1 MSDTQQ
7 APRSLAD
14 RLDAWLPQTQC
25 TQCGYPRCRAY
36 AEALARGEADINQCP
51 PGGEITIQA
60 LTSLLHI
67 AVKPL
72 DRRFG
77 SPSPRAQ
84 AEIVENLC
92 IGCRKCIDACPV
104 EAIVGAHKQMHTVLS
119 DECTG
124 CELCLPPCPVD
135 CIVLVPSL
143 TGHAR
148 SASGSPPS
156 PLRGRGSEGEGEHG
170 DPWMEYTHAEAN
182 RWRTRT
188 ERRLLR
194 LQRRKHA
201 RRNVNT
207 KAETLSASN
216 TERELM
222 RAEIHAAVKRVK
234 ARKTR
239 QSGRVS

>member
-1 MSDTQQ
+1 MTVSHKTSF
-7 APRSLAD
+7 SLAD

-60 LTSLLHI
+60 LASLLHI

-72 DRRFG
+72 DKRFS
-77 SPSPRAQ
+77 SPAPRTR

-104 EAIVGAHKQMHTVLS
+104 DAIVGAYKQMHTVLS

-135 CIVLVPSL
+135 CIVLVPL
-143 TGHAR
+143 NDAHH
-148 SASGSPPS
+148 P
-156 PLRGRGSEGEGEHG
+156 
-170 DPWMEYTHAEAN
+170 DPWMEYTHSEAN

-194 LQRRKHA
+194 LQQRKHA
-201 RRNVNT
+201 GHKVKT
-207 KAETLSASN
+207 EAEALSASD
-216 TERELM
+216 TERKLI

-234 ARKTR
+234 ARKAR